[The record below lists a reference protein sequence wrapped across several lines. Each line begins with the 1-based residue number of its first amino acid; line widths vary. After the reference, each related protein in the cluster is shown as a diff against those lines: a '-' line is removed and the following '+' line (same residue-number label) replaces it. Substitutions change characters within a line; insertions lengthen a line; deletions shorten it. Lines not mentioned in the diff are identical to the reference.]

1 MIISRKNTALLLI
14 DFQRDFCEKDGYAY
28 KFSGNINWVKP
39 ILPKAKKLLDFARKN
54 KLFIIHTREGYK
66 RDLSDCDKFRLER
79 SKTAGAQIGSKG
91 PMGRL
96 LICGEHGQDIIDLL
110 KPIKGEK
117 VLDKSSGLEPMGRP
131 KNLKLE
137 HFNMSSTFPAFSV
150 RGVDGTIKVEDYFGK
165 SFIVEDIKVEFYGPK
180 PGSDGSR
187 PEIPE
192 CEADL
197 IVTRGTPDCLFMGY
211 MLKGSGVYIARWGM
225 DPIPELDYTE
235 SFPMRCYPTLYR
247 DHGFTFL
254 TLDDHNTP
262 IWDELYGRVSYGGGD
277 ITLKRMLKLLQ
288 FS

>member
-117 VLDKSSGLEPMGRP
+117 VLDKSSYGAFATTS
-131 KNLKLE
+131 LKSILKKQNITHLILCGVTADVCVHTTLRE
-137 HFNMSSTFPAFSV
+137 ATDLGFYCYYVKDAISSPDASL
-150 RGVDGTIKVEDYFGK
+150 RKACERMIEAEGGVWGKLVDTETILK
-165 SFIVEDIKVEFYGPK
+165 SN
-180 PGSDGSR
+180 
-187 PEIPE
+187 
-192 CEADL
+192 C
-197 IVTRGTPDCLFMGY
+197 
-211 MLKGSGVYIARWGM
+211 
-225 DPIPELDYTE
+225 
-235 SFPMRCYPTLYR
+235 
-247 DHGFTFL
+247 H
-254 TLDDHNTP
+254 
-262 IWDELYGRVSYGGGD
+262 
-277 ITLKRMLKLLQ
+277 
-288 FS
+288 

>member
-1 MIISRKNTALLLI
+1 MTSRT
-14 DFQRDFCEKDGYAY
+14 F
-28 KFSGNINWVKP
+28 
-39 ILPKAKKLLDFARKN
+39 
-54 KLFIIHTREGYK
+54 
-66 RDLSDCDKFRLER
+66 
-79 SKTAGAQIGSKG
+79 
-91 PMGRL
+91 
-96 LICGEHGQDIIDLL
+96 
-110 KPIKGEK
+110 K

-277 ITLKRMLKLLQ
+277 ITLKRMLKDPECLDVLLKGNAADIRKRIDQ
-288 FS
+288 LDTKYYTPEGHLGLGGLSGGPSMRVTEYLESVCQDRRKRNGV